1 MGIKLLS
8 SCISLVSLLLICC
21 GCSSAQTD
29 PTIKAS
35 VVVNKDIAIPKVV
48 TIDSAEYKKRMQKM
62 LNGDSS
68 SKWKF
73 SDKYPLAGALLPFN
87 RIIAYY
93 GNLYSTRM
101 GILGELPKAQMF
113 AKLKQEMKVWEK
125 ADPETPVIP
134 ALHYVVTTAQE
145 SPGNGGMYRL
155 RMPSSQIEKV
165 IAMAEEINAIV
176 FLDIQVGL
184 STLEKEIP
192 AIEQYLKNPKVHLG
206 IDPEFSMKGGQRPG
220 TVIGSFDASDVNYAA
235 NYLAS
240 LVKKYNL
247 PPKILVLH
255 RFTQGM
261 MKDVKSIKLIPEVQF
276 VMDMD
281 GWGAPARKINTYKQF
296 VYAEPLQFTG
306 FKLFYKNDLKET
318 PKRLLSPSELLALK
332 PVPMYIQYQ

>member
-1 MGIKLLS
+1 
-8 SCISLVSLLLICC
+8 
-21 GCSSAQTD
+21 
-29 PTIKAS
+29 
-35 VVVNKDIAIPKVV
+35 
-48 TIDSAEYKKRMQKM
+48 
-62 LNGDSS
+62 
-68 SKWKF
+68 
-73 SDKYPLAGALLPFN
+73 
-87 RIIAYY
+87 
-93 GNLYSTRM
+93 
-101 GILGELPKAQMF
+101 
-113 AKLKQEMKVWEK
+113 
-125 ADPETPVIP
+125 
-134 ALHYVVTTAQE
+134 
-145 SPGNGGMYRL
+145 
-155 RMPSSQIEKV
+155 MPSSQIEKV

>member
-21 GCSSAQTD
+21 GCSNAQTD
-29 PTIKAS
+29 PTIKTS

-73 SDKYPLAGALLPFN
+73 NDKYPLAGALLPFN

-206 IDPEFSMKGGQRPG
+206 I
-220 TVIGSFDASDVNYAA
+220 VIGSFDASDVNYAA